1 MTPKTIG
8 CTFLAHHRNT
18 QFALITD
25 NTFGFDDINVV
36 YEFLIHL
43 FKLRVILLYEFTIYA
58 GIRSRNNSK
67 NIPQRGRTLSKQST
81 TNKSIS
87 KKSISSQTN
96 HTNNTNAFQKK
107 LAHSLANLIP
117 VLESQITKKIEA
129 TYLVKIRA
137 LEKEIKRLKEEHS
150 SLLYRNSL
158 PTIHENNN

>member
-1 MTPKTIG
+1 
-8 CTFLAHHRNT
+8 
-18 QFALITD
+18 
-25 NTFGFDDINVV
+25 
-36 YEFLIHL
+36 L
-43 FKLRVILLYEFTIYA
+43 FKLRVIFLYEFTIYA

-67 NIPQRGRTLSKQST
+67 KYTTKRTHNIEAKHNIEEKYIESDE
-81 TNKSIS
+81 SIEQY
-87 KKSISSQTN
+87 KRIS
-96 HTNNTNAFQKK
+96 KK

-158 PTIHENNN
+158 PTIYENNN